1 MIRILAFASGT
12 CGIAYELVYARLL
25 TTFLGDM
32 FHVAAAI
39 LATFL
44 LGIAIG
50 ACVAHRFAGWLWLVE
65 IAIGAIAAAIA
76 VAFAGAGDA
85 ILEAWLPSTSG
96 APGAVVALVFALL
109 LLPAALIGCSV
120 PLFALL
126 LRAQSGAGPRES
138 AFGRVYVL
146 YNLGAAGC
154 VLLAEFVVLRWL
166 GIAATLALLAAINV
180 ATGALVLRARSRIGA
195 DRRPSDEAAAAE
207 AAKPAPTAKF
217 ALAALAIAGVA
228 SGVYQMSFFKLAETL
243 FGPYHENFAL
253 VLALALAGIVAGTAW
268 VERHPVSLSRWLA
281 RGACAVALSFLLIH
295 PLVHAFALLNGT
307 LGAVPGASTLLKIAV
322 LAGLGGLPFAV
333 FGGTV
338 PAHVR
343 EVPHAAHRAGAA
355 LAAAGVGNCVGY
367 LLAVLW
373 LYATFSDRAIAVA
386 VVLALLAA
394 ALLPRLRDVA
404 ELRRPAALAAACAAL
419 LAAFWPGD
427 LLRYGYETYASLGA
441 LRAAE
446 RAVSDVRVHRR
457 FDSQI
462 SLLREVG
469 GRETLLINMSTN
481 SVSISC
487 AVAPISKRSGMTKR
501 LM

>member
-1 MIRILAFASGT
+1 MIRTLAFASGT

-50 ACVAHRFAGWLWLVE
+50 SRVAHRLAGWLWLVE

-76 VAFAGAGDA
+76 LVFAGAGDA

-109 LLPAALIGCSV
+109 LAPAALIGCSV

-126 LRAQSGAGPRES
+126 LRAQSEGDLRES
-138 AFGRVYVL
+138 AFGPIYLL

-154 VLLAEFVVLRWL
+154 VLLAEFVVLRSL
-166 GIAATLALLAAINV
+166 GISGTLVLLAGINV
-180 ATGALVLRARSRIGA
+180 ATGALLLRARLRVAADG
-195 DRRPSDEAAAAE
+195 DRRFEAPAAQS
-207 AAKPAPTAKF
+207 APTAKS
-217 ALAALAIAGVA
+217 ALAMLAIAGAA

-281 RGACAVALSFLLIH
+281 RGACVVALSFLLIH
-295 PLVHAFALLNGT
+295 PLVHAFAGLNGA
-307 LGAVPGASTLLKIAV
+307 LGAIPGASTLLKIAV
-322 LAGLGGLPFAV
+322 LAGLGGLPFAI

-343 EVPHAAHRAGAA
+343 EAPHAAHRAGTPASA
-355 LAAAGVGNCVGY
+355 S
-367 LLAVLW
+367 
-373 LYATFSDRAIAVA
+373 TERIAWA
-386 VVLALLAA
+386 
-394 ALLPRLRDVA
+394 R
-404 ELRRPAALAAACAAL
+404 
-419 LAAFWPGD
+419 
-427 LLRYGYETYASLGA
+427 T
-441 LRAAE
+441 
-446 RAVSDVRVHRR
+446 H
-457 FDSQI
+457 
-462 SLLREVG
+462 
-469 GRETLLINMSTN
+469 
-481 SVSISC
+481 
-487 AVAPISKRSGMTKR
+487 
-501 LM
+501 